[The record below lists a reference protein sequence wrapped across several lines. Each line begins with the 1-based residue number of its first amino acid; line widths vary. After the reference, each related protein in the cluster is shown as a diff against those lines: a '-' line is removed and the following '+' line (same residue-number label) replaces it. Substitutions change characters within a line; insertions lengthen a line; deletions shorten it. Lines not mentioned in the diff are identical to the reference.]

1 MSFRLGGK
9 THNTGNTLGRTELEK
24 LLSTGYTPSS
34 IIQKAREQGLS
45 ISDSA
50 KTFSKNWN
58 APSFTPTSSTGGSV
72 STQNT
77 QTPFSNTATSA
88 PTGVSRDE
96 GDYLFQSG
104 LINLQGDIQK
114 ELEALRGATGI
125 KVAEIGTGAQV
136 RSSELDKEARSY
148 IADIQRLS
156 ASEVETLRGQ
166 NDLNLQNVVN
176 AGLKDVE
183 SIRERTALGVAQMT
197 GEYGVKQEAE
207 RQRGQKDIANIGS
220 ASSLRNA
227 LVGAFSF

>member
-1 MSFRLGGK
+1 MSLRLGGK
-9 THNTGNTLGRTELEK
+9 THNIGSTLGRTELEK
-24 LLSTGYTPSS
+24 LLSTGLTPSS
-34 IIQKAREQGLS
+34 IIQKAREQGIS

-50 KTFSKNWN
+50 RNFSQNWN
-58 APSFTPTSSTGGSV
+58 APSFTPTSSTGGS
-72 STQNT
+72 QNT

-125 KVAEIGTGAQV
+125 KIAEIGAGAQV
-136 RSSELDKEARSY
+136 RSSELDKEAREY
-148 IADIQRLS
+148 IADIGRLS
-156 ASEVETLRGQ
+156 ANEVETLRGQ

-183 SIRERTALGVAQMT
+183 SIRKETALGVAQMT